1 MEKQQG
7 LTFIDG
13 VMMEQIMPSD
23 HIIII
28 VAIWIQCC
36 IFDMFW
42 HPGNPYSIIHVMT
55 IHTPSIISYLSVTF
69 VLLGPHSN
77 ERLGDNAWDT
87 LLMSLDSACKLRSDP
102 TINHILVGL
111 FETFVLW
118 APQPVK
124 WLEVQLRWH
133 DNPRC
138 LIQSNRYIFQKQ
150 HCFCWK

>member
-7 LTFIDG
+7 MTFIEG
-13 VMMEQIMPSD
+13 VMMEQIFPRRLYHNLKLLFVIDMVWYPSN
-23 HIIII
+23 
-28 VAIWIQCC
+28 C
-36 IFDMFW
+36 
-42 HPGNPYSIIHVMT
+42 GNAYSIMHVMT
-55 IHTPSIISYLSVTF
+55 IHTPSIC
-69 VLLGPHSN
+69 LLHLYFGVPLSN
-77 ERLGDNAWDT
+77 ERLRGKAKNT
-87 LLMSLDSACKLRSDP
+87 PLMSSDCACKIWSDH

-150 HCFCWK
+150 HCLYWK